1 MAIFESH
8 EIDNSFEI
16 TQNIQSFPM
25 KKILL
30 TSLLL
35 SAVGVMNADD
45 GHGLWLNQL
54 SGQKAEVSVK
64 TQSSPSV
71 EVARQELHN
80 SWKGGAVTLSKIA
93 SDEKNSESF
102 MIEIKDGKPT
112 IAAKSDMGLLY
123 GAYHLLRLQ
132 NTGANVKDTILAEAP
147 AFDLRILNHWD
158 NLDAS
163 CERGY
168 AGQSIFWA
176 EYEGKEQRIKDYA
189 RANASIGI
197 NASVLDNVNASV
209 KILNTDYLQ
218 KIKGIADIMRP
229 YGVRVYLA
237 VNFASPVLKS
247 HLRYDKDAKNNRPD
261 LIDTADPLDP
271 RVQEWWKNKC
281 NEIYSLI
288 PDFGGF
294 LVKANSEGQP
304 GPNDYNRTHAEGA
317 NMLARALKPHG
328 GIVMWRS
335 FVYAANDPDRAK
347 LAYAEFKPFDG
358 QFDDNVIIQI
368 KNGPVDFQP
377 REPYT
382 SLFGAMDKTKEMV
395 EFQVT
400 QEYLGHS
407 NHIAYLGTMWEEFY
421 EYVKPSTLVAAS
433 GVANIGL
440 DTNWCGNV
448 MAQSN
453 WYVFGRQC
461 WNPSISAET
470 IAKEWTKQTLA
481 PKTAEAEKAIV
492 DMMMRSR
499 EAIVDYM
506 MPMGLHH
513 QFADNHHYGPGAWI
527 SHKNLR
533 LDWQPPYYHK
543 ADAQG
548 LGFDRT
554 SKTGTNAVAQYP
566 ADFANIIDNI
576 ETCPEKFLLW
586 FHHVPWNY
594 PVAGEPMWNRLCHH
608 YQNGVNEVR
617 KMQAE
622 WNSVKDAVDSEIF
635 DAIAYK
641 LSVQLK
647 DAIWWKDGMLEYF
660 KTLSNMPYP
669 ADVEPAQHK
678 LEDLKK
684 VLLPYGI
691 CGNVQPEELDKWR

>member
-1 MAIFESH
+1 
-8 EIDNSFEI
+8 
-16 TQNIQSFPM
+16 M

-35 SAVGVMNADD
+35 SAVGVMNADN
-45 GHGLWLNQL
+45 GHELWLKQIT
-54 SGQKAEVSVK
+54 GQKAEVTVK
-64 TQSSPSV
+64 TQSSPSID
-71 EVARQELHN
+71 VASQELKDG
-80 SWKGGAVTLSKIA
+80 WKGGAVTLSKIA
-93 SDEKNSESF
+93 SDDTASESF
-102 MIEIKDGKPT
+102 MIEIKGGKPT

-132 NTGANVKDTILAEAP
+132 NTGANVQDTILAEAP
-147 AFDLRILNHWD
+147 CFDLRILNHWD

-168 AGQSIFWA
+168 AGKSIFWD
-176 EYEGKEQRIKDYA
+176 EYDNQPQRIKEYA

-197 NASVLDNVNASV
+197 NATVIDNVNASV

-218 KIKGIADIMRP
+218 KIKGFADIMRP
-229 YGVRVYLA
+229 YGVKIYLA

-247 HLRYDKDAKNNRPD
+247 HLRYDKDAKKTRKD
-261 LIDTADPLDP
+261 LLDTADPLDP
-271 RVQEWWKNKC
+271 RVQEWWANKC

-317 NMLARALKPHG
+317 NMLARALKPHN

-358 QFDDNVIIQI
+358 QFEDNVIIQI

-377 REPYT
+377 REPHT
-382 SLFGAMDKTKEMV
+382 SLFGAMPKTKQMV
-395 EFQVT
+395 EFQIT

-407 NHIAYLGTMWEEFY
+407 NHVAYLGTMWEEFY
-421 EYVKPSTLVAAS
+421 GYVKPSTLVAAS
-433 GVANIGL
+433 GVANIGM
-440 DTNWCGNV
+440 DENWCGNV

-453 WYVFGRQC
+453 WYVFGRQS
-461 WNPSISAET
+461 WNPAIPAEV
-470 IAKEWTKQTLA
+470 IAREWTKQTLA
-481 PKTAEAEKAIV
+481 PKTVASENAIV
-492 DMMMRSR
+492 DIMMRSR

-527 SHKNLR
+527 SHKNVR

-543 ADAQG
+543 ADAEG
-548 LGFDRT
+548 LGFNRT
-554 SKTGTNAVAQYP
+554 TTGTDNVSQYAADYAQLV
-566 ADFANIIDNI
+566 NNI

-594 PVAGEPMWNRLCHH
+594 PVAGEPMWDRLCHH

-617 KMQAE
+617 AMQAQ
-622 WNSVKDAVDSEIF
+622 WNSVKNDIDSEIF

-647 DAIWWKDGMLEYF
+647 DAIWWKDGMLDYF
-660 KTLSNMPYP
+660 QTWSKMPYP
-669 ADVEPAQHK
+669 ADVEPSQHN

>member
-1 MAIFESH
+1 
-8 EIDNSFEI
+8 
-16 TQNIQSFPM
+16 M

-35 SAVGVMNADD
+35 SAVGVMNADN
-45 GHGLWLNQL
+45 GHELWLKQIT
-54 SGQKAEVSVK
+54 GQKAEVTVK
-64 TQSSPSV
+64 TQSSPSID
-71 EVARQELHN
+71 VASQELKDG
-80 SWKGGAVTLSKIA
+80 WKGGAVTLSKIA
-93 SDEKNSESF
+93 SDDTASESF
-102 MIEIKDGKPT
+102 MIEIKGGKPT

-132 NTGANVKDTILAEAP
+132 NTGANVQDTILAEAP
-147 AFDLRILNHWD
+147 CFDLRILNHWD

-168 AGQSIFWA
+168 AGKSIFWD
-176 EYEGKEQRIKDYA
+176 EYDNQPQRIKEYA

-197 NASVLDNVNASV
+197 NATVIDNVNASV

-218 KIKGIADIMRP
+218 KIKGFADIMRP
-229 YGVRVYLA
+229 YGVKIYLA

-247 HLRYDKDAKNNRPD
+247 HLRYDKDAKKTRKD
-261 LIDTADPLDP
+261 LLDTADPLDP
-271 RVQEWWKNKC
+271 RVQEWWANKC

-317 NMLARALKPHG
+317 NMLARALKPHN

-347 LAYAEFKPFDG
+347 LAYAEFKPFEG

-377 REPYT
+377 REPHT
-382 SLFGAMDKTKEMV
+382 SLFGAMPKTKQMV
-395 EFQVT
+395 EFQIT

-407 NHIAYLGTMWEEFY
+407 NHVAYLGTMWEEFY
-421 EYVKPSTLVAAS
+421 GYVKPSTLVAAS
-433 GVANIGL
+433 GVANIGM
-440 DTNWCGNV
+440 DENWCGNV

-453 WYVFGRQC
+453 WYVFGRQS
-461 WNPSISAET
+461 WNPAIPAEV
-470 IAKEWTKQTLA
+470 IAREWTKQTLA
-481 PKTAEAEKAIV
+481 PKTVASENAIV
-492 DMMMRSR
+492 DIMMRSR

-527 SHKNLR
+527 SHKNVR

-543 ADAQG
+543 ADAEG
-548 LGFDRT
+548 LGFNRT
-554 SKTGTNAVAQYP
+554 TTGTDNVSQYAADYAQLV
-566 ADFANIIDNI
+566 NNI

-594 PVAGEPMWNRLCHH
+594 PVAGEPMWDRLCHH

-617 KMQAE
+617 AMQAQ
-622 WNSVKDAVDSEIF
+622 WNSVKNDIDSEIF

-647 DAIWWKDGMLEYF
+647 DAIWWKDGMLDYF
-660 KTLSNMPYP
+660 QTWSKMPYP
-669 ADVEPAQHK
+669 ADVEPSQHN

>member
-1 MAIFESH
+1 
-8 EIDNSFEI
+8 
-16 TQNIQSFPM
+16 M

-35 SAVGVMNADD
+35 SAVGVMNADN
-45 GHGLWLNQL
+45 GHELWLKQL
-54 SGQKAEVSVK
+54 TGQKAEVTVK
-64 TQSSPSV
+64 TQSSPSIDI
-71 EVARQELHN
+71 ASQELKN
-80 SWKGGAVTLSKIA
+80 GWKGGAVTLSKIA
-93 SDEKNSESF
+93 SDDTASESF
-102 MIEIKDGKPT
+102 MIEIKGGKPT

-132 NTGANVKDTILAEAP
+132 NTGANVQDTILAEAP
-147 AFDLRILNHWD
+147 CFDLRILNHWD

-168 AGQSIFWA
+168 AGKSIFWD
-176 EYEGKEQRIKDYA
+176 EYDNQPQRIKEYA

-197 NASVLDNVNASV
+197 NATVIDNVNASV

-218 KIKGIADIMRP
+218 KIKGFADIMRP
-229 YGVRVYLA
+229 YGVKIYLA

-247 HLRYDKDAKNNRPD
+247 HLRYDKDAKKTRKD
-261 LIDTADPLDP
+261 LLDTADPLDP
-271 RVQEWWKNKC
+271 RVQEWWANKC

-317 NMLARALKPHG
+317 NMLARALKPHN

-347 LAYAEFKPFDG
+347 LAYAEFKPFEG

-377 REPYT
+377 REPHT
-382 SLFGAMDKTKEMV
+382 SLFGAMPKTKQMV
-395 EFQVT
+395 EFQIT

-407 NHIAYLGTMWEEFY
+407 NHVAYLGTMWEEFY
-421 EYVKPSTLVAAS
+421 GYVKPSTLVAAS
-433 GVANIGL
+433 GVANIGM
-440 DTNWCGNV
+440 DENWCGNV

-453 WYVFGRQC
+453 WYVFGRQS
-461 WNPSISAET
+461 WNPAIPAEV
-470 IAKEWTKQTLA
+470 IAREWTKQTLA
-481 PKTAEAEKAIV
+481 PKTVASENAIV
-492 DMMMRSR
+492 DIMMRSR

-527 SHKNLR
+527 SHKNVR

-543 ADAQG
+543 ADAEG
-548 LGFDRT
+548 LGFNRT
-554 SKTGTNAVAQYP
+554 TTGTDNVSQYAADYAQLV
-566 ADFANIIDNI
+566 NNI

-594 PVAGEPMWNRLCHH
+594 PVAGEPMWDRLCHH

-617 KMQAE
+617 AMQAQ
-622 WNSVKDAVDSEIF
+622 WNSVKNDIDSEIF

-647 DAIWWKDGMLEYF
+647 DAIWWKDGMLDYF
-660 KTLSNMPYP
+660 QTWSKMPYP
-669 ADVEPAQHK
+669 ADVEPSQHN

>member
-1 MAIFESH
+1 
-8 EIDNSFEI
+8 
-16 TQNIQSFPM
+16 M

-35 SAVGVMNADD
+35 SAVGVMNADN
-45 GHGLWLNQL
+45 GHELWLKQL
-54 SGQKAEVSVK
+54 TGQKAEVTVK
-64 TQSSPSV
+64 TQSSPSID
-71 EVARQELHN
+71 VASQELKN
-80 SWKGGAVTLSKIA
+80 GWKGGAVTLSKIA
-93 SDEKNSESF
+93 SDDTASESF
-102 MIEIKDGKPT
+102 MIEIKGGKPT

-132 NTGANVKDTILAEAP
+132 NTGANVQDTILAEAP
-147 AFDLRILNHWD
+147 CFDLRILNHWD

-168 AGQSIFWA
+168 AGKSIFWD
-176 EYEGKEQRIKDYA
+176 EYDNQPQRIKEYA

-197 NASVLDNVNASV
+197 NATVIDNVNASV

-218 KIKGIADIMRP
+218 KIKGFADIMRP
-229 YGVRVYLA
+229 YGVKIYLA

-247 HLRYDKDAKNNRPD
+247 HLRYDKDAKKTRKD
-261 LIDTADPLDP
+261 LLDTADPLDP
-271 RVQEWWKNKC
+271 RVQEWWANKC

-317 NMLARALKPHG
+317 NMLARALKPHN

-347 LAYAEFKPFDG
+347 LAYAEFKPFEG

-377 REPYT
+377 REPHT
-382 SLFGAMDKTKEMV
+382 SLFGAMPKTKQMV
-395 EFQVT
+395 EFQIT

-407 NHIAYLGTMWEEFY
+407 NHVAYLGTMWEEFY
-421 EYVKPSTLVAAS
+421 GYVKPSTLVAAS
-433 GVANIGL
+433 GVANIGM
-440 DTNWCGNV
+440 DENWCGNV

-453 WYVFGRQC
+453 WYVFGRQS
-461 WNPSISAET
+461 WNPAIPAEV
-470 IAKEWTKQTLA
+470 IAREWTKQTLA
-481 PKTAEAEKAIV
+481 PKTVASENAIV
-492 DMMMRSR
+492 DIMMRSR

-527 SHKNLR
+527 SHKNVR

-543 ADAQG
+543 ADAEG
-548 LGFDRT
+548 LGFNRT
-554 SKTGTNAVAQYP
+554 TTGTDNVSQYAADYAQLV
-566 ADFANIIDNI
+566 NNI

-594 PVAGEPMWNRLCHH
+594 PVAGEPMWDRLCHH

-617 KMQAE
+617 AMQAQ
-622 WNSVKDAVDSEIF
+622 WNSVKNDIDSEIF

-647 DAIWWKDGMLEYF
+647 DAIWWKDGMLDYF
-660 KTLSNMPYP
+660 QTWSKMPYP
-669 ADVEPAQHK
+669 ADVEPSQHN

>member
-1 MAIFESH
+1 
-8 EIDNSFEI
+8 
-16 TQNIQSFPM
+16 M

-35 SAVGVMNADD
+35 SAVGVMNADN
-45 GHGLWLNQL
+45 GHELWLKQIT
-54 SGQKAEVSVK
+54 GQKAEVTVK
-64 TQSSPSV
+64 TQSSPSID
-71 EVARQELHN
+71 VASQELKDG
-80 SWKGGAVTLSKIA
+80 WKGGAVTLSKIA
-93 SDEKNSESF
+93 SDDTASESF
-102 MIEIKDGKPT
+102 MIEIKGGKPT

-132 NTGANVKDTILAEAP
+132 NTGANVQDTILAEAP
-147 AFDLRILNHWD
+147 CFDLRILNHWD

-168 AGQSIFWA
+168 AGKSIFWD
-176 EYEGKEQRIKDYA
+176 EYDNQPQRIKEYA

-197 NASVLDNVNASV
+197 NATVIDNVNASV

-218 KIKGIADIMRP
+218 KIKGFADIMRP
-229 YGVRVYLA
+229 YGVKIYLA

-247 HLRYDKDAKNNRPD
+247 HLRYDKDAKKNRKD
-261 LIDTADPLDP
+261 LLDTADPLDP
-271 RVQEWWKNKC
+271 RVQEWWANKC

-317 NMLARALKPHG
+317 NMLARALKPHN

-347 LAYAEFKPFDG
+347 LAYAEFKPFEG

-377 REPYT
+377 REPHT
-382 SLFGAMDKTKEMV
+382 SLFGAMPKTKQMV
-395 EFQVT
+395 EFQIT

-407 NHIAYLGTMWEEFY
+407 NHVAYLGTMWEEFY
-421 EYVKPSTLVAAS
+421 GYVKPSTLVAAS
-433 GVANIGL
+433 GVANIGM
-440 DTNWCGNV
+440 DENWCGNV

-453 WYVFGRQC
+453 WYVFGRQS
-461 WNPSISAET
+461 WNPAIPAEV
-470 IAKEWTKQTLA
+470 IAREWTKQTLA
-481 PKTAEAEKAIV
+481 PKTVASENAIV
-492 DMMMRSR
+492 DIMMRSR

-527 SHKNLR
+527 SHKNVR

-543 ADAQG
+543 ADAEG
-548 LGFDRT
+548 LGFNRT
-554 SKTGTNAVAQYP
+554 TTGTDNVSQYAADYAQLV
-566 ADFANIIDNI
+566 NNI

-594 PVAGEPMWNRLCHH
+594 PVAGEPMWDRLCHH

-617 KMQAE
+617 AMQAQ
-622 WNSVKDAVDSEIF
+622 WNSVKNDIDSEIF

-647 DAIWWKDGMLEYF
+647 DAIWWKDGMLDYF
-660 KTLSNMPYP
+660 QTWSKMPYP
-669 ADVEPAQHK
+669 ADVEPSQHN

>member
-1 MAIFESH
+1 
-8 EIDNSFEI
+8 
-16 TQNIQSFPM
+16 M

-35 SAVGVMNADD
+35 SAVGVMNADN
-45 GHGLWLNQL
+45 GHELWLKQL
-54 SGQKAEVSVK
+54 TGQKAEVIVK
-64 TQSSPSV
+64 TQSSPSID
-71 EVARQELHN
+71 VASQELKN
-80 SWKGGAVTLSKIA
+80 GWKGGAVTLSKIA
-93 SDEKNSESF
+93 SDDTASESF
-102 MIEIKDGKPT
+102 MIEIKGGKPT

-132 NTGANVKDTILAEAP
+132 NTGANVQDTILAEAP
-147 AFDLRILNHWD
+147 CFDLRILNHWD

-168 AGQSIFWA
+168 AGKSIFWD
-176 EYEGKEQRIKDYA
+176 EYDNQPQRIKEYA

-197 NASVLDNVNASV
+197 NATVIDNVNASV

-218 KIKGIADIMRP
+218 KIKGFADIMRP
-229 YGVRVYLA
+229 YGVKIYLA

-247 HLRYDKDAKNNRPD
+247 HLRYDKDAKKTRKD
-261 LIDTADPLDP
+261 LLDTADPLDP
-271 RVQEWWKNKC
+271 RVQEWWANKC

-317 NMLARALKPHG
+317 NMLARALKPHN

-347 LAYAEFKPFDG
+347 LAYAEFKPFEG

-377 REPYT
+377 REPHT
-382 SLFGAMDKTKEMV
+382 SLFGAMPKTKQMV
-395 EFQVT
+395 EFQIT

-407 NHIAYLGTMWEEFY
+407 NHVAYLGTMWEEFY

-433 GVANIGL
+433 GVANIGM
-440 DTNWCGNV
+440 DENWCGNV

-453 WYVFGRQC
+453 WYVFGRQS
-461 WNPSISAET
+461 WNPAIPAEV
-470 IAKEWTKQTLA
+470 IAREWTKQTLA
-481 PKTAEAEKAIV
+481 PKTVASENAIV
-492 DMMMRSR
+492 DIMMRSR

-527 SHKNLR
+527 SHKNVR

-543 ADAQG
+543 ADAEG
-548 LGFDRT
+548 LGFNRT
-554 SKTGTNAVAQYP
+554 TTGTDNVSQYAADYAQLV
-566 ADFANIIDNI
+566 NNI

-594 PVAGEPMWNRLCHH
+594 PVAGEPMWDRLCHH

-617 KMQAE
+617 AMQAQ
-622 WNSVKDAVDSEIF
+622 WNSVKNDIDSEIF

-647 DAIWWKDGMLEYF
+647 DAIWWKDGMLDYF
-660 KTLSNMPYP
+660 QTWSKMPYP
-669 ADVEPAQHK
+669 ADVEPSQHN

>member
-1 MAIFESH
+1 
-8 EIDNSFEI
+8 
-16 TQNIQSFPM
+16 M

-35 SAVGVMNADD
+35 SAVGVMNADN
-45 GHGLWLNQL
+45 GHELWLKQL
-54 SGQKAEVSVK
+54 TGQKAEVIVK
-64 TQSSPSV
+64 TQSSPSID
-71 EVARQELHN
+71 VASQELKN
-80 SWKGGAVTLSKIA
+80 GWKGGAVTLSKIA
-93 SDEKNSESF
+93 SDDTASESF
-102 MIEIKDGKPT
+102 MIEIKGGKPT

-132 NTGANVKDTILAEAP
+132 NTGANVQDTILAEAP
-147 AFDLRILNHWD
+147 CFDLRILNHWD

-168 AGQSIFWA
+168 AGKSIFWD
-176 EYEGKEQRIKDYA
+176 EYDNQPQRIKEYA

-197 NASVLDNVNASV
+197 NATVIDNVNASV

-218 KIKGIADIMRP
+218 KIKGFADIMRP
-229 YGVRVYLA
+229 YGVKIYLA
-237 VNFASPVLKS
+237 VNFASPVHKS
-247 HLRYDKDAKNNRPD
+247 HLRYDKDAKKTRKD
-261 LIDTADPLDP
+261 LLDTADPLDP
-271 RVQEWWKNKC
+271 RVQEWWANKC

-317 NMLARALKPHG
+317 NMLARALKPHN

-347 LAYAEFKPFDG
+347 LAYAEFKPFEG

-377 REPYT
+377 REPHT
-382 SLFGAMDKTKEMV
+382 SLFGAMPKTKQMV
-395 EFQVT
+395 EFQIT

-407 NHIAYLGTMWEEFY
+407 NHVAYLGTMWEEFY
-421 EYVKPSTLVAAS
+421 GYVKPSTLVAAS
-433 GVANIGL
+433 GVANIGM
-440 DTNWCGNV
+440 DENWCGNV

-453 WYVFGRQC
+453 WYVFGRQS
-461 WNPSISAET
+461 WNPAIPAEV
-470 IAKEWTKQTLA
+470 IAREWTKQTLA
-481 PKTAEAEKAIV
+481 PKTVASENAIV
-492 DMMMRSR
+492 DIMMRSR

-527 SHKNLR
+527 SHKNVR

-543 ADAQG
+543 ADAEG
-548 LGFDRT
+548 LGFNRT
-554 SKTGTNAVAQYP
+554 TTGTDNVSQYAADYAQLV
-566 ADFANIIDNI
+566 NNI

-594 PVAGEPMWNRLCHH
+594 PVAGEPMWDRLCHH

-617 KMQAE
+617 AMQAQ
-622 WNSVKDAVDSEIF
+622 WNSVKNDIDSEIF

-647 DAIWWKDGMLEYF
+647 DAIWWKDGMLDYF
-660 KTLSNMPYP
+660 QTWSKMPYP
-669 ADVEPAQHK
+669 ADVEPSQHN

>member
-1 MAIFESH
+1 
-8 EIDNSFEI
+8 
-16 TQNIQSFPM
+16 M

-35 SAVGVMNADD
+35 SAVGVMNADN
-45 GHGLWLNQL
+45 GHELWLKQL
-54 SGQKAEVSVK
+54 TGQKAEVTVK
-64 TQSSPSV
+64 TQSSPSID
-71 EVARQELHN
+71 VASQELKDG
-80 SWKGGAVTLSKIA
+80 WKGGAVTLSKIA
-93 SDEKNSESF
+93 SDDTASESF
-102 MIEIKDGKPT
+102 MIEIKGGKPT

-132 NTGANVKDTILAEAP
+132 NTGANVQDTILAEAP
-147 AFDLRILNHWD
+147 CFDLRILNHWD

-168 AGQSIFWA
+168 AGKSIFWD
-176 EYEGKEQRIKDYA
+176 EYDNQPQRIKEYA

-197 NASVLDNVNASV
+197 NATVIDNVNASV

-218 KIKGIADIMRP
+218 KIKGFADIMRP
-229 YGVRVYLA
+229 YGVKIYLA

-247 HLRYDKDAKNNRPD
+247 HLRYDKDAKKTRKD
-261 LIDTADPLDP
+261 LLDTADPLDP
-271 RVQEWWKNKC
+271 RVQEWWANKC

-317 NMLARALKPHG
+317 NMLARALKPHN

-347 LAYAEFKPFDG
+347 LAYAEFKPFEG

-377 REPYT
+377 REPHT
-382 SLFGAMDKTKEMV
+382 SLFGAMPKTKQMV
-395 EFQVT
+395 EFQIT

-407 NHIAYLGTMWEEFY
+407 NHVAYLGTMWEEFY
-421 EYVKPSTLVAAS
+421 GYVKPSTLVAAS
-433 GVANIGL
+433 GVANIGM
-440 DTNWCGNV
+440 DENWCGNV

-453 WYVFGRQC
+453 WYVFGRQS
-461 WNPSISAET
+461 WNPAIPAEV
-470 IAKEWTKQTLA
+470 IAREWTKQTLA
-481 PKTAEAEKAIV
+481 PKTVASENAIV
-492 DMMMRSR
+492 DIMMRSR

-527 SHKNLR
+527 SHKNVR

-543 ADAQG
+543 ADAEG
-548 LGFDRT
+548 LGFNRT
-554 SKTGTNAVAQYP
+554 TTGTDNVSQYAADYAQLV
-566 ADFANIIDNI
+566 NNI

-594 PVAGEPMWNRLCHH
+594 PVAGEPMWDRLCHH

-617 KMQAE
+617 AMQAQ
-622 WNSVKDAVDSEIF
+622 WNSVKNDIDSEIF

-647 DAIWWKDGMLEYF
+647 DAIWWKDGMLDYF
-660 KTLSNMPYP
+660 QTWSKMPYP
-669 ADVEPAQHK
+669 ADVEPSQHN

>member
-1 MAIFESH
+1 
-8 EIDNSFEI
+8 
-16 TQNIQSFPM
+16 M

-35 SAVGVMNADD
+35 SAVGVMNADN
-45 GHGLWLNQL
+45 GHELWLKQIT
-54 SGQKAEVSVK
+54 GQKAEVTVK
-64 TQSSPSV
+64 TQSSPSID
-71 EVARQELHN
+71 VASQELKDG
-80 SWKGGAVTLSKIA
+80 WKGGAVTLSKIA
-93 SDEKNSESF
+93 SDDTASESF
-102 MIEIKDGKPT
+102 MIEIKGGKPT

-132 NTGANVKDTILAEAP
+132 NTGANVQDTILAEAP
-147 AFDLRILNHWD
+147 CFDLRILNHWD

-168 AGQSIFWA
+168 AGKRIFWD
-176 EYEGKEQRIKDYA
+176 EYDNQPQRIKEYA

-197 NASVLDNVNASV
+197 NATVIDNVNASV

-218 KIKGIADIMRP
+218 KIKGFADIMRP
-229 YGVRVYLA
+229 YGVKIYLA

-247 HLRYDKDAKNNRPD
+247 HLRYDKDAKKTRKD
-261 LIDTADPLDP
+261 LLDTADPLDP
-271 RVQEWWKNKC
+271 RVQEWWANKC

-317 NMLARALKPHG
+317 NMLARALKPHN

-347 LAYAEFKPFDG
+347 LAYAEFKPFEG

-377 REPYT
+377 REPHT
-382 SLFGAMDKTKEMV
+382 SLFGAMPKTKQMV
-395 EFQVT
+395 EFQIT

-407 NHIAYLGTMWEEFY
+407 NHVAYLGTMWEEFY
-421 EYVKPSTLVAAS
+421 GYVKPSTLVAAS
-433 GVANIGL
+433 GVANIGM
-440 DTNWCGNV
+440 DENWCGNV

-453 WYVFGRQC
+453 WYVFGRQS
-461 WNPSISAET
+461 WNPAIPAEV
-470 IAKEWTKQTLA
+470 IAREWTKQTLA
-481 PKTAEAEKAIV
+481 PKTVASENAIV
-492 DMMMRSR
+492 DIMMRSR

-527 SHKNLR
+527 SHKNVR

-543 ADAQG
+543 ADAEG
-548 LGFDRT
+548 LGFNRT
-554 SKTGTNAVAQYP
+554 TTGTDNVSQYAADYAQLV
-566 ADFANIIDNI
+566 NNI

-594 PVAGEPMWNRLCHH
+594 PVAGEPMWDRLCHH

-617 KMQAE
+617 AMQAQ
-622 WNSVKDAVDSEIF
+622 WNSVKNDIDSEIF

-647 DAIWWKDGMLEYF
+647 DAIWWKDGMLDYF
-660 KTLSNMPYP
+660 QTWSKMPYP
-669 ADVEPAQHK
+669 ADVEPSQHN

>member
-1 MAIFESH
+1 
-8 EIDNSFEI
+8 
-16 TQNIQSFPM
+16 M

-35 SAVGVMNADD
+35 SAVGVMNADN
-45 GHGLWLNQL
+45 GHELWLKQL
-54 SGQKAEVSVK
+54 TGQKAEVIVK
-64 TQSSPSV
+64 TQSSPSID
-71 EVARQELHN
+71 VASQELKDG
-80 SWKGGAVTLSKIA
+80 WKGGAVTLSKIA
-93 SDEKNSESF
+93 SDDTASESF
-102 MIEIKDGKPT
+102 MIEIKGGKPT

-132 NTGANVKDTILAEAP
+132 NTGANVQDTILAEAP
-147 AFDLRILNHWD
+147 CFDLRILNHWD

-168 AGQSIFWA
+168 AGKSIFWD
-176 EYEGKEQRIKDYA
+176 EYDNQPQRIKEYA

-197 NASVLDNVNASV
+197 NATVIDNVNASV

-218 KIKGIADIMRP
+218 KIKGFADIMRP
-229 YGVRVYLA
+229 YGVKIYLA

-247 HLRYDKDAKNNRPD
+247 HLRYDKDAKKTRKD
-261 LIDTADPLDP
+261 LLDTADPLDP
-271 RVQEWWKNKC
+271 RVQEWWANKC

-317 NMLARALKPHG
+317 NMLARALKPHN

-358 QFDDNVIIQI
+358 QFEDNVIIQI

-377 REPYT
+377 REPHT
-382 SLFGAMDKTKEMV
+382 SLFGAMPKTKQMV
-395 EFQVT
+395 EFQIT

-407 NHIAYLGTMWEEFY
+407 NHVAYLGTMWEEFY
-421 EYVKPSTLVAAS
+421 GYVKPSTLVAAS
-433 GVANIGL
+433 GVANIGM
-440 DTNWCGNV
+440 DENWCGNV

-453 WYVFGRQC
+453 WYVFGRQS
-461 WNPSISAET
+461 WNPAIPAEV
-470 IAKEWTKQTLA
+470 IAREWTKQTLA
-481 PKTAEAEKAIV
+481 PKTVASENAIV
-492 DMMMRSR
+492 DIMMRSR

-527 SHKNLR
+527 SHKNVR

-543 ADAQG
+543 ADTEG
-548 LGFDRT
+548 LGFNRT
-554 SKTGTNAVAQYP
+554 TTGTDNVSQYAADYAQLV
-566 ADFANIIDNI
+566 NNI

-594 PVAGEPMWNRLCHH
+594 PVAGEPMWDRLCHH

-617 KMQAE
+617 AMQAQ
-622 WNSVKDAVDSEIF
+622 WNSVKNDIDSEIF

-647 DAIWWKDGMLEYF
+647 DAIWWKDGMLDYF
-660 KTLSNMPYP
+660 QTWSKMPYP
-669 ADVEPAQHK
+669 ADVEPSQHN

>member
-1 MAIFESH
+1 
-8 EIDNSFEI
+8 
-16 TQNIQSFPM
+16 M

-35 SAVGVMNADD
+35 SAVGVMNADN
-45 GHGLWLNQL
+45 GHELWLKQL
-54 SGQKAEVSVK
+54 TGQKAEVIVK
-64 TQSSPSV
+64 TQSSPSIDI
-71 EVARQELHN
+71 ASQELKN
-80 SWKGGAVTLSKIA
+80 GWKGGAVTLSKIA
-93 SDEKNSESF
+93 SDDTASESF
-102 MIEIKDGKPT
+102 MIEIKGGKPT

-132 NTGANVKDTILAEAP
+132 NTGANVQDTILAEAP
-147 AFDLRILNHWD
+147 CFDLRILNHWD

-168 AGQSIFWA
+168 AGKSIFWD
-176 EYEGKEQRIKDYA
+176 EYDNQPQRIKEYA

-197 NASVLDNVNASV
+197 NATVIDNVNASV

-218 KIKGIADIMRP
+218 KIKGFADIMRP
-229 YGVRVYLA
+229 YGVKIYLA

-247 HLRYDKDAKNNRPD
+247 HLRYDKDAKKTRKD
-261 LIDTADPLDP
+261 LLDTADPLDP
-271 RVQEWWKNKC
+271 RVQEWWANKC

-317 NMLARALKPHG
+317 NMLARALKPHN

-347 LAYAEFKPFDG
+347 LAYAEFKPFEG

-377 REPYT
+377 REPHT
-382 SLFGAMDKTKEMV
+382 SLFGAMPKTKQMV
-395 EFQVT
+395 EFQIT

-407 NHIAYLGTMWEEFY
+407 NHVAYLGTMWEEFY
-421 EYVKPSTLVAAS
+421 GYVKPSTLVAAS
-433 GVANIGL
+433 GVANIGM
-440 DTNWCGNV
+440 DENWCGNV

-453 WYVFGRQC
+453 WYVFGRQS
-461 WNPSISAET
+461 WNPAIPAEV
-470 IAKEWTKQTLA
+470 IAREWTKQTLA
-481 PKTAEAEKAIV
+481 PKTVASENAIV
-492 DMMMRSR
+492 DIMMRSR

-527 SHKNLR
+527 SHKNVR

-543 ADAQG
+543 ADAEG
-548 LGFDRT
+548 LGFNRT
-554 SKTGTNAVAQYP
+554 TTGTDNVSQYAADYAQLV
-566 ADFANIIDNI
+566 NNI

-594 PVAGEPMWNRLCHH
+594 PVAGEPMWDRLCHH

-617 KMQAE
+617 AMQAQ
-622 WNSVKDAVDSEIF
+622 WNSVKNDIDSEIF
-635 DAIAYK
+635 YAIAYK

-647 DAIWWKDGMLEYF
+647 DAIWWKDGMLDYF
-660 KTLSNMPYP
+660 QTWSKMPYP
-669 ADVEPAQHK
+669 ADVEPSQHN

>member
-1 MAIFESH
+1 
-8 EIDNSFEI
+8 
-16 TQNIQSFPM
+16 M

>member
-1 MAIFESH
+1 
-8 EIDNSFEI
+8 
-16 TQNIQSFPM
+16 M

-35 SAVGVMNADD
+35 SAVGVMNADN
-45 GHGLWLNQL
+45 GHELWLKQL
-54 SGQKAEVSVK
+54 TGQKAEVIVK
-64 TQSSPSV
+64 TQSSPSIDI
-71 EVARQELHN
+71 ASQELKN
-80 SWKGGAVTLSKIA
+80 GWKGGAVTLSKIA
-93 SDEKNSESF
+93 SDDTASESF
-102 MIEIKDGKPT
+102 MIEIKGGKPT
-112 IAAKSDMGLLY
+112 IAAKSNMGLLY

-132 NTGANVKDTILAEAP
+132 NTGANVQDTILAEAP
-147 AFDLRILNHWD
+147 CFDLRILNHWD

-168 AGQSIFWA
+168 AGKSIFWD
-176 EYEGKEQRIKDYA
+176 EYDNQPQRIKEYA

-197 NASVLDNVNASV
+197 NATVIDNVNASV

-218 KIKGIADIMRP
+218 KIKGFADIMRP
-229 YGVRVYLA
+229 YGVKIYLA

-247 HLRYDKDAKNNRPD
+247 HLRYDKDAKKTRKD
-261 LIDTADPLDP
+261 LLDTADPLDP
-271 RVQEWWKNKC
+271 RVQEWWANKC

-317 NMLARALKPHG
+317 NMLARALKPHN

-347 LAYAEFKPFDG
+347 LAYAEFKPFEG

-377 REPYT
+377 REPHT
-382 SLFGAMDKTKEMV
+382 SLFGAMPKTKQMV
-395 EFQVT
+395 EFQIT

-407 NHIAYLGTMWEEFY
+407 NHVAYLGTMWEEFY
-421 EYVKPSTLVAAS
+421 GYVKPSTLVAAS
-433 GVANIGL
+433 GVANIGM
-440 DTNWCGNV
+440 DENWCGNV

-453 WYVFGRQC
+453 WYVFGRQS
-461 WNPSISAET
+461 WNPAIPAEV
-470 IAKEWTKQTLA
+470 IAREWTKQTLA
-481 PKTAEAEKAIV
+481 PKTVASENAIV
-492 DMMMRSR
+492 DIMMRSR

-527 SHKNLR
+527 SHKNVR

-543 ADAQG
+543 ADAEG
-548 LGFDRT
+548 LGFNRT
-554 SKTGTNAVAQYP
+554 TTGTDNVSQYAADYAQLV
-566 ADFANIIDNI
+566 NNI

-594 PVAGEPMWNRLCHH
+594 PVAGEPMWDRLCHH

-617 KMQAE
+617 AMQAQ
-622 WNSVKDAVDSEIF
+622 WNSVKNDIDSEIF

-647 DAIWWKDGMLEYF
+647 DAIWWKDGMLDYF
-660 KTLSNMPYP
+660 QTWSKMPYP
-669 ADVEPAQHK
+669 ADVEPSQHN

>member
-1 MAIFESH
+1 
-8 EIDNSFEI
+8 
-16 TQNIQSFPM
+16 M

-35 SAVGVMNADD
+35 SAVGVMNADN
-45 GHGLWLNQL
+45 GHELWLKQIT
-54 SGQKAEVSVK
+54 GQKAEVTVK
-64 TQSSPSV
+64 TQSSPSID
-71 EVARQELHN
+71 VASQELKDG
-80 SWKGGAVTLSKIA
+80 WKGGAVTLSKIA
-93 SDEKNSESF
+93 SDDTASESF
-102 MIEIKDGKPT
+102 MIEIKGGKPT

-132 NTGANVKDTILAEAP
+132 NTGANVQDTILAEAP
-147 AFDLRILNHWD
+147 CFDLRILNHWD

-168 AGQSIFWA
+168 AGKSIFWD
-176 EYEGKEQRIKDYA
+176 EYDNQPQRIKEYA

-197 NASVLDNVNASV
+197 NATVIDNVNASV

-218 KIKGIADIMRP
+218 KIKGFADIMRP
-229 YGVRVYLA
+229 YGVKIYLA

-247 HLRYDKDAKNNRPD
+247 HLRYDKDAKKTRKD
-261 LIDTADPLDP
+261 LLDTADPLDP
-271 RVQEWWKNKC
+271 RVQEWWANKC

-317 NMLARALKPHG
+317 NMLARALKPHN

-347 LAYAEFKPFDG
+347 LAYAEFKPFEG

-377 REPYT
+377 REPHT
-382 SLFGAMDKTKEMV
+382 SLFGAMPQTKQMV
-395 EFQVT
+395 EFQIT

-407 NHIAYLGTMWEEFY
+407 NHVAYLGTMWEEFY
-421 EYVKPSTLVAAS
+421 GYVKPSTLVAAS
-433 GVANIGL
+433 GVANIGM
-440 DTNWCGNV
+440 DENWCGNV

-453 WYVFGRQC
+453 WYVFGRQS
-461 WNPSISAET
+461 WNPAIPAEV
-470 IAKEWTKQTLA
+470 IAREWTKQTLA
-481 PKTAEAEKAIV
+481 PKTVASENVIV
-492 DMMMRSR
+492 DIMMRSR

-527 SHKNLR
+527 SHKNVR

-543 ADAQG
+543 ADAEG
-548 LGFDRT
+548 LGFNRT
-554 SKTGTNAVAQYP
+554 TTGTDNVSQYAADYAQLV
-566 ADFANIIDNI
+566 NNI

-594 PVAGEPMWNRLCHH
+594 PVAGEPMWDRLCHH

-617 KMQAE
+617 AMQAQ
-622 WNSVKDAVDSEIF
+622 WNSVKNDIDSEIF

-647 DAIWWKDGMLEYF
+647 DAIWWKDGMLDYF
-660 KTLSNMPYP
+660 QTWSKMPYP
-669 ADVEPAQHK
+669 ADVEPSQHN

>member
-1 MAIFESH
+1 
-8 EIDNSFEI
+8 
-16 TQNIQSFPM
+16 M

-35 SAVGVMNADD
+35 SAVGVMNADN
-45 GHGLWLNQL
+45 GHELWLKQL
-54 SGQKAEVSVK
+54 TGQKAEVIVK
-64 TQSSPSV
+64 TQSSPSID
-71 EVARQELHN
+71 VASQELKN
-80 SWKGGAVTLSKIA
+80 GWKGGAVTLSKIA
-93 SDEKNSESF
+93 SDDTASESF
-102 MIEIKDGKPT
+102 MIEIKGGKPT

-132 NTGANVKDTILAEAP
+132 NTGANVQDTILAEAP
-147 AFDLRILNHWD
+147 CFDLRILNHWD

-168 AGQSIFWA
+168 AGKSIFWD
-176 EYEGKEQRIKDYA
+176 EYDNQPQRIKEYA

-197 NASVLDNVNASV
+197 NATVIDNVNASV

-218 KIKGIADIMRP
+218 KIKGFADIMRP
-229 YGVRVYLA
+229 YGVKIYLA

-247 HLRYDKDAKNNRPD
+247 HLRYDKDAKKTRKD
-261 LIDTADPLDP
+261 LLDTADPLDP
-271 RVQEWWKNKC
+271 RVQEWWANKC

-317 NMLARALKPHG
+317 NMLARALKPHN

-347 LAYAEFKPFDG
+347 LAYAEFKPFEG

-377 REPYT
+377 REPHT
-382 SLFGAMDKTKEMV
+382 SLFGAMPKTKQMV
-395 EFQVT
+395 EFQIT

-407 NHIAYLGTMWEEFY
+407 NHVAYLGTMWEEFY
-421 EYVKPSTLVAAS
+421 GYVKPSTLVAAS
-433 GVANIGL
+433 GVANIGM
-440 DTNWCGNV
+440 DENWCGNV

-453 WYVFGRQC
+453 WYVFGRQS
-461 WNPSISAET
+461 WNPAIPAEV
-470 IAKEWTKQTLA
+470 IAREWTKQTLA
-481 PKTAEAEKAIV
+481 PKTVASENAIV
-492 DMMMRSR
+492 DIMMRSR

-527 SHKNLR
+527 SHKNVR

-543 ADAQG
+543 ADAEG
-548 LGFDRT
+548 LGFNRT
-554 SKTGTNAVAQYP
+554 TTGTDNVSQYAADYAQLI
-566 ADFANIIDNI
+566 NNI

-594 PVAGEPMWNRLCHH
+594 PVAGEPMWDRLCHH

-617 KMQAE
+617 AMQAQ
-622 WNSVKDAVDSEIF
+622 WNSVKNDIDSEIF

-647 DAIWWKDGMLEYF
+647 DAIWWKDGMLDYF
-660 KTLSNMPYP
+660 QTWSKMPYP
-669 ADVEPAQHK
+669 ADVEPSQHN

>member
-1 MAIFESH
+1 
-8 EIDNSFEI
+8 
-16 TQNIQSFPM
+16 M

-35 SAVGVMNADD
+35 SAVGVMNADN
-45 GHGLWLNQL
+45 GHELWLKQIT
-54 SGQKAEVSVK
+54 GQKAEVTVK
-64 TQSSPSV
+64 TQSSPSID
-71 EVARQELHN
+71 VASQELKDG
-80 SWKGGAVTLSKIA
+80 WKGGAVTLSKIA
-93 SDEKNSESF
+93 SDDTASESF
-102 MIEIKDGKPT
+102 MIEIKGGKPT

-132 NTGANVKDTILAEAP
+132 NTGANVQDTILAEAP
-147 AFDLRILNHWD
+147 CFDLRILNHWD

-168 AGQSIFWA
+168 AGKSIFWD
-176 EYEGKEQRIKDYA
+176 EYDNQPQRIKEYA

-197 NASVLDNVNASV
+197 NATVIDNVNASV

-218 KIKGIADIMRP
+218 KIKGFADIMRP
-229 YGVRVYLA
+229 YGMKIYLA

-247 HLRYDKDAKNNRPD
+247 HLRYDKDAKKTRKD
-261 LIDTADPLDP
+261 LLDTADPLDP
-271 RVQEWWKNKC
+271 RVQEWWANKC

-317 NMLARALKPHG
+317 NMLARALKPHN

-347 LAYAEFKPFDG
+347 LAYAEFKPFEG

-377 REPYT
+377 REPHT
-382 SLFGAMDKTKEMV
+382 SLFGAMPKTKQMV
-395 EFQVT
+395 EFQIT

-407 NHIAYLGTMWEEFY
+407 NHVAYLGTMWEEFY
-421 EYVKPSTLVAAS
+421 GYVKPSTLVAAS
-433 GVANIGL
+433 GVANIGM
-440 DTNWCGNV
+440 DENWCGNV

-453 WYVFGRQC
+453 WYVFGRQS
-461 WNPSISAET
+461 WNPAIPAEV
-470 IAKEWTKQTLA
+470 IAREWTKQTLA
-481 PKTAEAEKAIV
+481 PKTVASENAIV
-492 DMMMRSR
+492 DIMMRSR

-527 SHKNLR
+527 SHKNVR

-543 ADAQG
+543 ADAEG
-548 LGFDRT
+548 LGFNRT
-554 SKTGTNAVAQYP
+554 TTGTDNVSQYAADYAQLV
-566 ADFANIIDNI
+566 NNI

-594 PVAGEPMWNRLCHH
+594 PVAGEPMWDRLCHH

-617 KMQAE
+617 AMQAQ
-622 WNSVKDAVDSEIF
+622 WNSVKNDIDSEIF
-635 DAIAYK
+635 NAIAYK

-647 DAIWWKDGMLEYF
+647 DAIWWKDGMLDYF
-660 KTLSNMPYP
+660 QTWSKMPYP
-669 ADVEPAQHK
+669 ADVEPSQHN

>member
-1 MAIFESH
+1 
-8 EIDNSFEI
+8 
-16 TQNIQSFPM
+16 M

-35 SAVGVMNADD
+35 SAVGVMNADS
-45 GHGLWLNQL
+45 GHELWLKQL
-54 SGQKAEVSVK
+54 TGQKAEVIVK
-64 TQSSPSV
+64 TQSSPSIDI
-71 EVARQELHN
+71 ASQELKN
-80 SWKGGAVTLSKIA
+80 GWKGGAVTLSKIA
-93 SDEKNSESF
+93 SDDTASESF
-102 MIEIKDGKPT
+102 MIEIKGGKPT

-132 NTGANVKDTILAEAP
+132 NTGANVQDTILAEAP
-147 AFDLRILNHWD
+147 CFDLRILNHWD

-168 AGQSIFWA
+168 AGKSIFWD
-176 EYEGKEQRIKDYA
+176 EYDNQPQRIKEYA

-197 NASVLDNVNASV
+197 NATVIDNVNASV

-218 KIKGIADIMRP
+218 KIKGFADIMRP
-229 YGVRVYLA
+229 YGVKIYLA

-247 HLRYDKDAKNNRPD
+247 HLRYDKDAKKTRKD
-261 LIDTADPLDP
+261 LLDTADPLDP
-271 RVQEWWKNKC
+271 RVQEWWDNKC

-317 NMLARALKPHG
+317 NMLARALKPHN

-347 LAYAEFKPFDG
+347 LAYAEFKPFEG

-377 REPYT
+377 REPHT
-382 SLFGAMDKTKEMV
+382 SLFGAMPKTKQMV
-395 EFQVT
+395 EFQIT

-407 NHIAYLGTMWEEFY
+407 NHVAYLGTMWEEFY
-421 EYVKPSTLVAAS
+421 GYVKPSTLVAAS
-433 GVANIGL
+433 GVANIGM
-440 DTNWCGNV
+440 DENWCGNV

-453 WYVFGRQC
+453 WYVFGRQS
-461 WNPSISAET
+461 WNPAIPAEV
-470 IAKEWTKQTLA
+470 IAREWTKQTLA
-481 PKTAEAEKAIV
+481 PKTVASENAIV
-492 DMMMRSR
+492 DIMMRSR

-527 SHKNLR
+527 SHKNVR

-543 ADAQG
+543 ADAEG
-548 LGFDRT
+548 LGFNRT
-554 SKTGTNAVAQYP
+554 TTGTDNVSQYAADYAQLV
-566 ADFANIIDNI
+566 NNI

-594 PVAGEPMWNRLCHH
+594 PVAGEPMWDRLCHH

-617 KMQAE
+617 AMQAQ
-622 WNSVKDAVDSEIF
+622 WNSVKNDIDSEIF

-647 DAIWWKDGMLEYF
+647 DAIWWKDGMLDYF
-660 KTLSNMPYP
+660 QTWSKMPYP
-669 ADVEPAQHK
+669 ADVEPSQHN

>member
-1 MAIFESH
+1 
-8 EIDNSFEI
+8 
-16 TQNIQSFPM
+16 M

-35 SAVGVMNADD
+35 SAVGVMNADN
-45 GHGLWLNQL
+45 GHELWLKQL
-54 SGQKAEVSVK
+54 TGQKAEVIVK
-64 TQSSPSV
+64 TQSSPSID
-71 EVARQELHN
+71 VASQELKN
-80 SWKGGAVTLSKIA
+80 GWKGGAVTLSKIA
-93 SDEKNSESF
+93 SDDTASESF
-102 MIEIKDGKPT
+102 MIEIKGGKPT

-132 NTGANVKDTILAEAP
+132 NTGANVQDTILAEAP
-147 AFDLRILNHWD
+147 CFDLRILNHWD

-168 AGQSIFWA
+168 AGKSIFWD
-176 EYEGKEQRIKDYA
+176 EYDNQPQRIKEYA

-197 NASVLDNVNASV
+197 NATVIDNVNASV

-218 KIKGIADIMRP
+218 KIKGFADIMRP
-229 YGVRVYLA
+229 YGVKIYLA

-247 HLRYDKDAKNNRPD
+247 HLRYDKDAKTNRKD
-261 LIDTADPLDP
+261 LLDTADPLDP
-271 RVQEWWKNKC
+271 RVQEWWANKC

-317 NMLARALKPHG
+317 NMLARALKPHN

-347 LAYAEFKPFDG
+347 LAYAEFKPFEG

-377 REPYT
+377 REPHT
-382 SLFGAMDKTKEMV
+382 SLFGAMPKTKQMV
-395 EFQVT
+395 EFQIT

-407 NHIAYLGTMWEEFY
+407 NHVAYLGTMWEEFY
-421 EYVKPSTLVAAS
+421 GYVKPSTLVAAS
-433 GVANIGL
+433 GVANIGM
-440 DTNWCGNV
+440 DENWCGNV

-453 WYVFGRQC
+453 WYVFGRQS
-461 WNPSISAET
+461 WNPAIPAEV
-470 IAKEWTKQTLA
+470 IAREWTKQTLA
-481 PKTAEAEKAIV
+481 PKTVASENAIV
-492 DMMMRSR
+492 DIMMRSR

-527 SHKNLR
+527 SHKNVR

-543 ADAQG
+543 ADAEG
-548 LGFDRT
+548 LGFNRT
-554 SKTGTNAVAQYP
+554 TTGTDNVSQYAADYAQLV
-566 ADFANIIDNI
+566 NNI

-586 FHHVPWNY
+586 FHHVPWSY
-594 PVAGEPMWNRLCHH
+594 PVAGEPMWDRLCHH

-617 KMQAE
+617 AMQAQ
-622 WNSVKDAVDSEIF
+622 WNSVKNDIDSEIF

-647 DAIWWKDGMLEYF
+647 DAIWWKDGMLDYF
-660 KTLSNMPYP
+660 QTWSKMPYP
-669 ADVEPAQHK
+669 ADVEPSQHN

>member
-1 MAIFESH
+1 
-8 EIDNSFEI
+8 
-16 TQNIQSFPM
+16 M

-35 SAVGVMNADD
+35 SAVGVMNADN
-45 GHGLWLNQL
+45 GHELWLKQL
-54 SGQKAEVSVK
+54 TGQKAEVIVK
-64 TQSSPSV
+64 TQSSPSIDI
-71 EVARQELHN
+71 ASQELKN
-80 SWKGGAVTLSKIA
+80 GWKGGAVTLSKIA
-93 SDEKNSESF
+93 SDDTASESF
-102 MIEIKDGKPT
+102 MIEIKGGKPT

-132 NTGANVKDTILAEAP
+132 NTGANIQDTILAEAP
-147 AFDLRILNHWD
+147 CFDLRILNHWD

-168 AGQSIFWA
+168 AGKSIFWD
-176 EYEGKEQRIKDYA
+176 EYDNQPQRIKEYA

-197 NASVLDNVNASV
+197 NATVIDNVNASV

-218 KIKGIADIMRP
+218 KIKGFADIMRP
-229 YGVRVYLA
+229 YGVKIYLA

-247 HLRYDKDAKNNRPD
+247 HLRYDKDAKKTRKD
-261 LIDTADPLDP
+261 LLDTADPLDP
-271 RVQEWWKNKC
+271 RVQEWWANKC

-317 NMLARALKPHG
+317 NMLARALKPHN

-347 LAYAEFKPFDG
+347 LAYAEFKPFEG

-377 REPYT
+377 REPHT
-382 SLFGAMDKTKEMV
+382 SLFGAMPKTKQMV
-395 EFQVT
+395 EFQIT

-407 NHIAYLGTMWEEFY
+407 NHVAYLGTMWEEFY
-421 EYVKPSTLVAAS
+421 GYVKPSTLVAAS
-433 GVANIGL
+433 GVANIGM
-440 DTNWCGNV
+440 DENWCGNV

-453 WYVFGRQC
+453 WYVFGRQS
-461 WNPSISAET
+461 WNPAIPAEV
-470 IAKEWTKQTLA
+470 IAREWTKQTLA
-481 PKTAEAEKAIV
+481 PKTVASENAIV
-492 DMMMRSR
+492 DIMMRSR

-527 SHKNLR
+527 SHKNVR

-543 ADAQG
+543 ADAEG
-548 LGFDRT
+548 LGFNRT
-554 SKTGTNAVAQYP
+554 TTGTDNVSQYAADYAQLV
-566 ADFANIIDNI
+566 NNI

-594 PVAGEPMWNRLCHH
+594 PVAGEPMWDRLCHH

-617 KMQAE
+617 AMQAQ
-622 WNSVKDAVDSEIF
+622 WNSVKNDIDSEIF

-647 DAIWWKDGMLEYF
+647 DAIWWKDGMLDYF
-660 KTLSNMPYP
+660 QTWSKMPYP
-669 ADVEPAQHK
+669 VDVEPSQHN

>member
-1 MAIFESH
+1 
-8 EIDNSFEI
+8 
-16 TQNIQSFPM
+16 M

-35 SAVGVMNADD
+35 SAVGVMNADN
-45 GHGLWLNQL
+45 GHELWLKQL
-54 SGQKAEVSVK
+54 TGQKAEVIVK
-64 TQSSPSV
+64 TQSSPSIDI
-71 EVARQELHN
+71 ASQELKN
-80 SWKGGAVTLSKIA
+80 GWKGGAVTLSKIA
-93 SDEKNSESF
+93 SDDTASESF
-102 MIEIKDGKPT
+102 MIEIKGGKPT

-132 NTGANVKDTILAEAP
+132 NTGANVQDTILAEAP
-147 AFDLRILNHWD
+147 CFDLRILNHWD

-168 AGQSIFWA
+168 AGKSIFWD
-176 EYEGKEQRIKDYA
+176 EYDNQPQRIKEYA

-197 NASVLDNVNASV
+197 NATVIDNVNASV

-218 KIKGIADIMRP
+218 KIKGFADIMRP
-229 YGVRVYLA
+229 YGVKIYLA

-247 HLRYDKDAKNNRPD
+247 HLRYDKDAKKTRKD
-261 LIDTADPLDP
+261 LLDTADPLNP
-271 RVQEWWKNKC
+271 RVQEWWANKC

-317 NMLARALKPHG
+317 NMLARALKPHN

-347 LAYAEFKPFDG
+347 LAYAEFKPFEG

-377 REPYT
+377 REPHT
-382 SLFGAMDKTKEMV
+382 SLFGAMPKTKQMV
-395 EFQVT
+395 EFQIT

-407 NHIAYLGTMWEEFY
+407 NHVAYLGTMWEEFY
-421 EYVKPSTLVAAS
+421 GYVKPSTLVAAS
-433 GVANIGL
+433 GVANIGM
-440 DTNWCGNV
+440 DENWCGNV

-453 WYVFGRQC
+453 WYVFGRQS
-461 WNPSISAET
+461 WNPAIPAEV
-470 IAKEWTKQTLA
+470 IAREWTKQTLA
-481 PKTAEAEKAIV
+481 PKTVASENAIV
-492 DMMMRSR
+492 DIMMRSR

-527 SHKNLR
+527 SHKNVR

-543 ADAQG
+543 ADAEG
-548 LGFDRT
+548 LGFNRT
-554 SKTGTNAVAQYP
+554 TTGTDNVSQYAADYAQLV
-566 ADFANIIDNI
+566 NNI

-594 PVAGEPMWNRLCHH
+594 PVAGEPMWDRLCHH

-617 KMQAE
+617 AMQAQ
-622 WNSVKDAVDSEIF
+622 WNSVKNDIDSEIF

-647 DAIWWKDGMLEYF
+647 DAIWWKDGMLDYF
-660 KTLSNMPYP
+660 QTWSKMPYP
-669 ADVEPAQHK
+669 ADVEPSQHN

>member
-1 MAIFESH
+1 
-8 EIDNSFEI
+8 
-16 TQNIQSFPM
+16 M

-35 SAVGVMNADD
+35 SAVGVMNADN
-45 GHGLWLNQL
+45 GHELWLKQL
-54 SGQKAEVSVK
+54 TGQKAEVIVK
-64 TQSSPSV
+64 TQSSPSID
-71 EVARQELHN
+71 VASQELKDG
-80 SWKGGAVTLSKIA
+80 WKGGAVTLSKIA
-93 SDEKNSESF
+93 SDDTASESF
-102 MIEIKDGKPT
+102 MIEIKGGKPT

-132 NTGANVKDTILAEAP
+132 NTGANVQDTILAEAP
-147 AFDLRILNHWD
+147 CFDLRILNHWD
-158 NLDAS
+158 NLGAS

-168 AGQSIFWA
+168 AGKSIFWD
-176 EYEGKEQRIKDYA
+176 EYDNQPQRIKEYA

-197 NASVLDNVNASV
+197 NATVIDNVNASV

-218 KIKGIADIMRP
+218 KIKGFADIMRP
-229 YGVRVYLA
+229 YGVKIYLA

-247 HLRYDKDAKNNRPD
+247 HLRYDKDAKKTRKD
-261 LIDTADPLDP
+261 LLDTADPLDP
-271 RVQEWWKNKC
+271 RVQEWWANKC

-317 NMLARALKPHG
+317 NMLARALKPHN

-347 LAYAEFKPFDG
+347 LAYAEFKPFEG

-377 REPYT
+377 REPHT
-382 SLFGAMDKTKEMV
+382 SLFGAMPKTKQMV
-395 EFQVT
+395 EFQIT

-407 NHIAYLGTMWEEFY
+407 NHVAYLGTMWEEFY
-421 EYVKPSTLVAAS
+421 GYVKPSTLVAAS
-433 GVANIGL
+433 GVANIGM
-440 DTNWCGNV
+440 DENWCGNV

-453 WYVFGRQC
+453 WYVFGRQS
-461 WNPSISAET
+461 WNPAISAEV
-470 IAKEWTKQTLA
+470 IAREWTKQTLA
-481 PKTAEAEKAIV
+481 PKTVASENAIV
-492 DMMMRSR
+492 DIMMRSR

-527 SHKNLR
+527 SHKNVR

-543 ADAQG
+543 ADAEG
-548 LGFDRT
+548 LGFNRT
-554 SKTGTNAVAQYP
+554 TTGTDNVSQYAADYAQLV
-566 ADFANIIDNI
+566 NNI

-594 PVAGEPMWNRLCHH
+594 PVAGEPMWDRLCHH

-617 KMQAE
+617 AMQAQ
-622 WNSVKDAVDSEIF
+622 WNSVKNDIDSEIF

-647 DAIWWKDGMLEYF
+647 DAIWWKDGMLDYF
-660 KTLSNMPYP
+660 QTWSKMPYP
-669 ADVEPAQHK
+669 ADVEPSQHN

>member
-1 MAIFESH
+1 
-8 EIDNSFEI
+8 
-16 TQNIQSFPM
+16 M

-35 SAVGVMNADD
+35 SAVGVMNADN
-45 GHGLWLNQL
+45 GHELWLKL
-54 SGQKAEVSVK
+54 LTGQKAEVIVK
-64 TQSSPSV
+64 TQSSPSIDI
-71 EVARQELHN
+71 ASQELKN
-80 SWKGGAVTLSKIA
+80 GWKGGAVTLSKIA
-93 SDEKNSESF
+93 SDDTASESF
-102 MIEIKDGKPT
+102 MIEIKGGKPN

-132 NTGANVKDTILAEAP
+132 NTGANVQDTILAEAP
-147 AFDLRILNHWD
+147 CFDLRILNHWD

-168 AGQSIFWA
+168 AGKSIFWD
-176 EYEGKEQRIKDYA
+176 EYDNQPQRIKEYA

-197 NASVLDNVNASV
+197 NATVIDNVNASV

-218 KIKGIADIMRP
+218 KIKGFADIMRP
-229 YGVRVYLA
+229 YGVKIYLA

-247 HLRYDKDAKNNRPD
+247 HLRYDKDAKKTRKD
-261 LIDTADPLDP
+261 LLDTADPLDP
-271 RVQEWWKNKC
+271 RVQEWWANKC

-317 NMLARALKPHG
+317 NMLARALKPHN

-347 LAYAEFKPFDG
+347 LAYAEFKPFEG

-377 REPYT
+377 REPHT
-382 SLFGAMDKTKEMV
+382 SLFGAMPKTKQMV
-395 EFQVT
+395 EFQIT

-407 NHIAYLGTMWEEFY
+407 NHVAYLGTMWEEFY
-421 EYVKPSTLVAAS
+421 GYVKPSTLVAAS
-433 GVANIGL
+433 GVANIGM
-440 DTNWCGNV
+440 DENWCGNV

-453 WYVFGRQC
+453 WYVFGRQS
-461 WNPSISAET
+461 WNPAIPAEV
-470 IAKEWTKQTLA
+470 IAREWTKQTLA
-481 PKTAEAEKAIV
+481 PKTVASENAIV
-492 DMMMRSR
+492 DIMMRSR

-527 SHKNLR
+527 SHKNVR

-543 ADAQG
+543 ADAEG
-548 LGFDRT
+548 LGFNRT
-554 SKTGTNAVAQYP
+554 TTGTDNVSQYAADYAQLV
-566 ADFANIIDNI
+566 NNI

-594 PVAGEPMWNRLCHH
+594 PVAGEPMWDRLCHH

-617 KMQAE
+617 AMQAQ
-622 WNSVKDAVDSEIF
+622 WNSVKNDIDSEIF

-647 DAIWWKDGMLEYF
+647 DAIWWKDGMLDYF
-660 KTLSNMPYP
+660 QTWSKMPYP
-669 ADVEPAQHK
+669 ADVEPSQHN

>member
-1 MAIFESH
+1 
-8 EIDNSFEI
+8 
-16 TQNIQSFPM
+16 M

-35 SAVGVMNADD
+35 SAVGVMNADN
-45 GHGLWLNQL
+45 GHELWLKQL
-54 SGQKAEVSVK
+54 TGQKAEVIVK
-64 TQSSPSV
+64 TQSSPSIDI
-71 EVARQELHN
+71 ASQELKN
-80 SWKGGAVTLSKIA
+80 GWKGGAVTLSKIA
-93 SDEKNSESF
+93 SDDTASESF
-102 MIEIKDGKPT
+102 MIEIKGGKPT

-123 GAYHLLRLQ
+123 GSYHLLRLQ
-132 NTGANVKDTILAEAP
+132 NTGANVQDTILAEAP
-147 AFDLRILNHWD
+147 CFDLRILNHWD

-168 AGQSIFWA
+168 AGKSIFWD
-176 EYEGKEQRIKDYA
+176 EYDNQPQRIKEYA

-197 NASVLDNVNASV
+197 NATVIDNVNASV

-218 KIKGIADIMRP
+218 KIKGFADIMRP
-229 YGVRVYLA
+229 YGVKIYLA

-247 HLRYDKDAKNNRPD
+247 HLRYDKDAKKTRKD
-261 LIDTADPLDP
+261 LLDTADPLDP
-271 RVQEWWKNKC
+271 RVQEWWANKC

-317 NMLARALKPHG
+317 NMLARALKPHN

-347 LAYAEFKPFDG
+347 LAYAEFKPFEG

-377 REPYT
+377 REPHT
-382 SLFGAMDKTKEMV
+382 SLFGAMPKTKQMV
-395 EFQVT
+395 EFQIT

-407 NHIAYLGTMWEEFY
+407 NHVAYLGTMWEEFY
-421 EYVKPSTLVAAS
+421 GYVKPSTLVAAS
-433 GVANIGL
+433 GVANIGM
-440 DTNWCGNV
+440 DENWCGNV

-453 WYVFGRQC
+453 WYVFGRQS
-461 WNPSISAET
+461 WNPAIPAEV
-470 IAKEWTKQTLA
+470 IAREWTKQTLA
-481 PKTAEAEKAIV
+481 PKTVASENAIV
-492 DMMMRSR
+492 DIMMRSR

-527 SHKNLR
+527 SHKNVR

-543 ADAQG
+543 ADAEG
-548 LGFDRT
+548 LGFNRT
-554 SKTGTNAVAQYP
+554 TTGTDNVSQYAADYAQLV
-566 ADFANIIDNI
+566 NNI

-594 PVAGEPMWNRLCHH
+594 PVAGEPMWDRLCHH

-617 KMQAE
+617 AMQAQ
-622 WNSVKDAVDSEIF
+622 WNSVKNDIDSEIF

-647 DAIWWKDGMLEYF
+647 DAIWWKDGMLDYF
-660 KTLSNMPYP
+660 QTWSKMPYP
-669 ADVEPAQHK
+669 ADVEPSQHN

>member
-1 MAIFESH
+1 
-8 EIDNSFEI
+8 
-16 TQNIQSFPM
+16 M

-35 SAVGVMNADD
+35 SAVGVMNADN
-45 GHGLWLNQL
+45 GHELWLKQL
-54 SGQKAEVSVK
+54 TGQKAEVIVK
-64 TQSSPSV
+64 TQSSPSID
-71 EVARQELHN
+71 VASQELKN
-80 SWKGGAVTLSKIA
+80 GWKGGAVTLSKIA
-93 SDEKNSESF
+93 SDDTASESF
-102 MIEIKDGKPT
+102 MIEIKGGKPT

-132 NTGANVKDTILAEAP
+132 NTGANVQDTILAESP
-147 AFDLRILNHWD
+147 CFDLRILNHWD

-168 AGQSIFWA
+168 AGKSIFWD
-176 EYEGKEQRIKDYA
+176 EYDNQPQRIKEYA

-197 NASVLDNVNASV
+197 NATVIDNVNASV

-218 KIKGIADIMRP
+218 KIKGFADIMRP
-229 YGVRVYLA
+229 YGVKIYLA

-247 HLRYDKDAKNNRPD
+247 HLRYDKDAKKTRKD
-261 LIDTADPLDP
+261 LLDTADPLDP
-271 RVQEWWKNKC
+271 RVQEWWANKC

-317 NMLARALKPHG
+317 NMLARALKPHN

-347 LAYAEFKPFDG
+347 LAYAEFKPFEG

-377 REPYT
+377 REPHT
-382 SLFGAMDKTKEMV
+382 SLFGAMPKTKQMV
-395 EFQVT
+395 EFQIT

-407 NHIAYLGTMWEEFY
+407 NHVAYLGTMWEEFY
-421 EYVKPSTLVAAS
+421 GYVKPSTLVAAS
-433 GVANIGL
+433 GVANIGM
-440 DTNWCGNV
+440 DENWCGNV

-453 WYVFGRQC
+453 WYVFGRQS
-461 WNPSISAET
+461 WNPAIPAEV
-470 IAKEWTKQTLA
+470 IAREWTKQTLA
-481 PKTAEAEKAIV
+481 PKTVASENAIV
-492 DMMMRSR
+492 DIMMRSR

-527 SHKNLR
+527 SHKNVR

-543 ADAQG
+543 ADAEG
-548 LGFDRT
+548 LGFNRT
-554 SKTGTNAVAQYP
+554 TTGTDNVSQYAADYAQLV
-566 ADFANIIDNI
+566 NNI

-594 PVAGEPMWNRLCHH
+594 PVAGEPMWDRLCHH

-617 KMQAE
+617 AMQAQ
-622 WNSVKDAVDSEIF
+622 WNSVKNDIDSEIF

-647 DAIWWKDGMLEYF
+647 DAIWWKDGMLDYF
-660 KTLSNMPYP
+660 QTWSKMPYP
-669 ADVEPAQHK
+669 ADVEPSQHN

>member
-1 MAIFESH
+1 
-8 EIDNSFEI
+8 
-16 TQNIQSFPM
+16 M

-35 SAVGVMNADD
+35 SAVGVMNADN
-45 GHGLWLNQL
+45 GHELWLKQL
-54 SGQKAEVSVK
+54 TGQKAEVIVK
-64 TQSSPSV
+64 TQSSPSIDI
-71 EVARQELHN
+71 ASQELKN
-80 SWKGGAVTLSKIA
+80 GWKGGAVTLSKIA
-93 SDEKNSESF
+93 SDDTASESF
-102 MIEIKDGKPT
+102 MIEIKGGKPT

-132 NTGANVKDTILAEAP
+132 NTGNNVQDTILAEAP
-147 AFDLRILNHWD
+147 CFDLRILNHWD

-168 AGQSIFWA
+168 AGKSIFWD
-176 EYEGKEQRIKDYA
+176 EYDNQPQRIKEYA

-197 NASVLDNVNASV
+197 NATVIDNVNASV

-218 KIKGIADIMRP
+218 KIKGFADIMRP
-229 YGVRVYLA
+229 YGVKIYLA

-247 HLRYDKDAKNNRPD
+247 HLRYDKDAKKTRKD
-261 LIDTADPLDP
+261 LLDTADPLDP
-271 RVQEWWKNKC
+271 RVQEWWANKC

-317 NMLARALKPHG
+317 NMLARALKPHN

-347 LAYAEFKPFDG
+347 LAYAEFKPFEG

-377 REPYT
+377 REPHT
-382 SLFGAMDKTKEMV
+382 SLFGAMPKTKQMV
-395 EFQVT
+395 EFQIT

-407 NHIAYLGTMWEEFY
+407 NHVAYLGTMWEEFY
-421 EYVKPSTLVAAS
+421 GYVKPSTLVAAS
-433 GVANIGL
+433 GVANIGM
-440 DTNWCGNV
+440 DENWCGNV

-453 WYVFGRQC
+453 WYVFGRQS
-461 WNPSISAET
+461 WNPAIPAEV
-470 IAKEWTKQTLA
+470 IAREWTKQTLA
-481 PKTAEAEKAIV
+481 PKTVASENAIV
-492 DMMMRSR
+492 DIMMRSR

-527 SHKNLR
+527 SHKNVR

-543 ADAQG
+543 ADAEG
-548 LGFDRT
+548 LGFNRT
-554 SKTGTNAVAQYP
+554 TTGTDNVSQYAADYAQLV
-566 ADFANIIDNI
+566 NNI

-594 PVAGEPMWNRLCHH
+594 PVAGEPMWDRLCHH

-617 KMQAE
+617 AMQAQ
-622 WNSVKDAVDSEIF
+622 WNSVKNDIDSEIF

-647 DAIWWKDGMLEYF
+647 DAIWWKDGMLDYF
-660 KTLSNMPYP
+660 QTWSKMPYP
-669 ADVEPAQHK
+669 ADVEPSQHN

>member
-1 MAIFESH
+1 
-8 EIDNSFEI
+8 
-16 TQNIQSFPM
+16 M

-35 SAVGVMNADD
+35 SAVGVMNADN
-45 GHGLWLNQL
+45 GHELWLKQIT
-54 SGQKAEVSVK
+54 GQKAEVTVK
-64 TQSSPSV
+64 TQSSPSID
-71 EVARQELHN
+71 VASQELKDG
-80 SWKGGAVTLSKIA
+80 WKGGAVTLSKIA
-93 SDEKNSESF
+93 SDDTASESF
-102 MIEIKDGKPT
+102 MIEIKGGKPT

-132 NTGANVKDTILAEAP
+132 NTGANVQDTILAEAP
-147 AFDLRILNHWD
+147 CFDLRILNHWD

-168 AGQSIFWA
+168 AGKSIFWD
-176 EYEGKEQRIKDYA
+176 EYDNQPQRIKEYA

-197 NASVLDNVNASV
+197 NATVIDNVNASV

-218 KIKGIADIMRP
+218 KIKGFADIMRP
-229 YGVRVYLA
+229 YGVKIYLA

-247 HLRYDKDAKNNRPD
+247 HLRYDKDAKKTRKD
-261 LIDTADPLDP
+261 LLDTADPLDP
-271 RVQEWWKNKC
+271 RVQEWWANKC

-317 NMLARALKPHG
+317 NMLARALKPHN

-358 QFDDNVIIQI
+358 QFEDNVIIQI

-377 REPYT
+377 REPHT
-382 SLFGAMDKTKEMV
+382 SLFGAMPQTKQMV
-395 EFQVT
+395 EFQIT

-407 NHIAYLGTMWEEFY
+407 NHVAYLGTMWEEFY
-421 EYVKPSTLVAAS
+421 GYVKPSTLVAAS
-433 GVANIGL
+433 GVANIGM
-440 DTNWCGNV
+440 DENWCGNV

-453 WYVFGRQC
+453 WYVFGRQS
-461 WNPSISAET
+461 WNPAIPAEV
-470 IAKEWTKQTLA
+470 IAREWTKQTLA
-481 PKTAEAEKAIV
+481 PKTVASENAIV
-492 DMMMRSR
+492 DIMMRSR

-527 SHKNLR
+527 SHKNVR

-543 ADAQG
+543 ADAEG
-548 LGFDRT
+548 LGFNRT
-554 SKTGTNAVAQYP
+554 TTGTDNVSQYAADYAQLV
-566 ADFANIIDNI
+566 NNI

-594 PVAGEPMWNRLCHH
+594 PVAGEPMWDRLCHH

-617 KMQAE
+617 AMQAQ
-622 WNSVKDAVDSEIF
+622 WNSVKNDIDSEIF

-647 DAIWWKDGMLEYF
+647 DAIWWKDGMLDYF
-660 KTLSNMPYP
+660 QTWSKMPYP
-669 ADVEPAQHK
+669 ADVEPSQHN

>member
-1 MAIFESH
+1 
-8 EIDNSFEI
+8 
-16 TQNIQSFPM
+16 M

-35 SAVGVMNADD
+35 SAVGVMNADN
-45 GHGLWLNQL
+45 GHELWLKQL
-54 SGQKAEVSVK
+54 TGQKAEVIVK
-64 TQSSPSV
+64 TQSSPSIDI
-71 EVARQELHN
+71 ASQELKN
-80 SWKGGAVTLSKIA
+80 GWKGGAVTLSKIA
-93 SDEKNSESF
+93 SDDTASESF
-102 MIEIKDGKPT
+102 MIEIKGGKPT

-132 NTGANVKDTILAEAP
+132 NTGTNVQDTILAEAP
-147 AFDLRILNHWD
+147 CFDLRILNHWD

-168 AGQSIFWA
+168 AGKSIFWD
-176 EYEGKEQRIKDYA
+176 EYDNQPQRIKEYA

-197 NASVLDNVNASV
+197 NATVIDNVNASV

-218 KIKGIADIMRP
+218 KIKGFADIMRP
-229 YGVRVYLA
+229 YGVKIYLA

-247 HLRYDKDAKNNRPD
+247 HLRYDKDAKKTRKD
-261 LIDTADPLDP
+261 LLDTADPLDP
-271 RVQEWWKNKC
+271 RVQEWWANKC

-317 NMLARALKPHG
+317 NMLARALKPHN

-347 LAYAEFKPFDG
+347 LAYAEFKPFEG

-377 REPYT
+377 REPHT
-382 SLFGAMDKTKEMV
+382 SLFGAMPKTKQMV
-395 EFQVT
+395 EFQIT

-407 NHIAYLGTMWEEFY
+407 NHVAYLGTMWEEFY
-421 EYVKPSTLVAAS
+421 GYVKPSTLVAAS
-433 GVANIGL
+433 GVANIGM
-440 DTNWCGNV
+440 DENWCGNV

-453 WYVFGRQC
+453 WYVFGRQS
-461 WNPSISAET
+461 WNPAIPAEV
-470 IAKEWTKQTLA
+470 IAREWTKQTLA
-481 PKTAEAEKAIV
+481 PKTVASENAIV
-492 DMMMRSR
+492 DIMMRSR

-527 SHKNLR
+527 SHKNVR

-543 ADAQG
+543 ADAEG
-548 LGFDRT
+548 LGFNRT
-554 SKTGTNAVAQYP
+554 TTGTDNVSQYAADYAQLV
-566 ADFANIIDNI
+566 NNI

-594 PVAGEPMWNRLCHH
+594 PVAGEPMWDRLCHH

-617 KMQAE
+617 AMQAQ
-622 WNSVKDAVDSEIF
+622 WNSVKNDIDSEIF

-647 DAIWWKDGMLEYF
+647 DAIWWKDGMLDYF
-660 KTLSNMPYP
+660 QTWSKMPYP
-669 ADVEPAQHK
+669 ADVEPSQHN

>member
-1 MAIFESH
+1 
-8 EIDNSFEI
+8 
-16 TQNIQSFPM
+16 M

-35 SAVGVMNADD
+35 SAVGVMNADN
-45 GHGLWLNQL
+45 GHELWLKQIT
-54 SGQKAEVSVK
+54 GQKAEMTVK
-64 TQSSPSV
+64 TQSSPSID
-71 EVARQELHN
+71 VASQELKDG
-80 SWKGGAVTLSKIA
+80 WKGGAVTLSKIA
-93 SDEKNSESF
+93 SDDTASESF
-102 MIEIKDGKPT
+102 MIEIKGGKPT

-132 NTGANVKDTILAEAP
+132 NTGANVQDTILAEAP
-147 AFDLRILNHWD
+147 CFDLRILNHWD

-168 AGQSIFWA
+168 AGKSIFWD
-176 EYEGKEQRIKDYA
+176 EYDNQPQRIKEYA

-197 NASVLDNVNASV
+197 NATVIDNVNASV

-218 KIKGIADIMRP
+218 KIKGFADIMRP
-229 YGVRVYLA
+229 YGVKIYLA

-247 HLRYDKDAKNNRPD
+247 HLRYDKDAKKTRKD
-261 LIDTADPLDP
+261 LLDTADPLDP
-271 RVQEWWKNKC
+271 RVQEWWANKC

-317 NMLARALKPHG
+317 NMLARALKPHN

-347 LAYAEFKPFDG
+347 LAYAEFKPFEG

-377 REPYT
+377 REPHT
-382 SLFGAMDKTKEMV
+382 SLFGAMPKTKQMV
-395 EFQVT
+395 EFQIT

-407 NHIAYLGTMWEEFY
+407 NHVAYLGTMWEEFY
-421 EYVKPSTLVAAS
+421 GYVKPSTLVAAS
-433 GVANIGL
+433 GVANIGM
-440 DTNWCGNV
+440 DENWCGNV

-453 WYVFGRQC
+453 WYVFGRQS
-461 WNPSISAET
+461 WNPAIPAEV
-470 IAKEWTKQTLA
+470 IAREWTKQTLA
-481 PKTAEAEKAIV
+481 PKTVASENAIV
-492 DMMMRSR
+492 DIMMRSR

-527 SHKNLR
+527 SHKNVR

-543 ADAQG
+543 ADAEG
-548 LGFDRT
+548 LGFNRT
-554 SKTGTNAVAQYP
+554 TTGTDNVSQYAADYAQLV
-566 ADFANIIDNI
+566 NNI

-594 PVAGEPMWNRLCHH
+594 PVAGEPMWDRLCHH

-617 KMQAE
+617 AMQAQ
-622 WNSVKDAVDSEIF
+622 WNSVKNDIDSEIF

-647 DAIWWKDGMLEYF
+647 DAIWWKDGMLDYF
-660 KTLSNMPYP
+660 QTWSKMPYP
-669 ADVEPAQHK
+669 TDVEPSQHN

>member
-1 MAIFESH
+1 
-8 EIDNSFEI
+8 
-16 TQNIQSFPM
+16 M

-35 SAVGVMNADD
+35 SAVGVMNADN
-45 GHGLWLNQL
+45 GHELWLKQL
-54 SGQKAEVSVK
+54 TGQKAEVIVK
-64 TQSSPSV
+64 TQSSPSIDI
-71 EVARQELHN
+71 ASQELKDG
-80 SWKGGAVTLSKIA
+80 WKGGAVTLSKIA
-93 SDEKNSESF
+93 SDDTASESF
-102 MIEIKDGKPT
+102 MIEIKGGKPT

-132 NTGANVKDTILAEAP
+132 NTGANVQDTILAEAP
-147 AFDLRILNHWD
+147 CFDLRILNHWD

-168 AGQSIFWA
+168 AGKSIFWD
-176 EYEGKEQRIKDYA
+176 EYDNQPQRIKEYA

-197 NASVLDNVNASV
+197 NATVIDNVNASV

-218 KIKGIADIMRP
+218 KIKGFADIMRP
-229 YGVRVYLA
+229 YGVKIYLA

-247 HLRYDKDAKNNRPD
+247 HLRYDKDAKKTRKD
-261 LIDTADPLDP
+261 LLDTADPLDP
-271 RVQEWWKNKC
+271 RVQEWWANKC
-281 NEIYSLI
+281 NEIYSFI

-317 NMLARALKPHG
+317 NMLARALKPHN

-347 LAYAEFKPFDG
+347 LAYAEFKPFEG

-377 REPYT
+377 REPHT
-382 SLFGAMDKTKEMV
+382 SLFGAMPKTKQMV
-395 EFQVT
+395 EFQIT

-407 NHIAYLGTMWEEFY
+407 NHVAYLGTMWEEFY
-421 EYVKPSTLVAAS
+421 GYVKPSTLVAAS
-433 GVANIGL
+433 GVANIGM
-440 DTNWCGNV
+440 DENWCGNV

-453 WYVFGRQC
+453 WYVFGRQS
-461 WNPSISAET
+461 WNPAIPAEV
-470 IAKEWTKQTLA
+470 IAREWTKQTLA
-481 PKTAEAEKAIV
+481 PKTVASENAIV
-492 DMMMRSR
+492 DIMMRSR

-527 SHKNLR
+527 SHKNVR

-543 ADAQG
+543 ADAEG
-548 LGFDRT
+548 LGFNRT
-554 SKTGTNAVAQYP
+554 TTGTDNVSQYAADYAQLV
-566 ADFANIIDNI
+566 NNI

-594 PVAGEPMWNRLCHH
+594 PVAGEPMWDRLCHH

-617 KMQAE
+617 AMQAQ
-622 WNSVKDAVDSEIF
+622 WNSVKNDIDSEIF

-647 DAIWWKDGMLEYF
+647 DAIWWKDGMLDYF
-660 KTLSNMPYP
+660 QTWSKMPYP
-669 ADVEPAQHK
+669 ADVEPSQHN